1 MTIESPVPAAPTPAS
16 AATASAATASDGSR
30 APEPQKKVGG
40 LFLTL
45 YGLLNFGLY
54 LTVMMPALFS
64 LPYKIGVI
72 APDDKVAVLAIVTTV
87 GAIVGVIA
95 GPVAGVLSD
104 RTRTRI
110 GRRRPWLIGGLATL
124 ALGSS
129 IVALADSVPVLL
141 LGWGVVSLAG
151 AANAAAIAPVVA
163 ERVPEAQRGT
173 VGAIVGVATQLGG
186 VLGYSIGGLLTQD
199 LLLLFLV
206 PVAAFAVLGVVFML
220 AVREPIIE
228 LPRTT
233 VAETFRSL
241 VFNPRRYPDFSFLWI
256 GKLLM
261 QVALAFLSTYQ
272 LYFVIDR
279 LGFTAE
285 EAGGQLALV
294 GGIGILVTMTFAVVS
309 GMLSDKLKRRKVF
322 IYTAAVLSAVG
333 LGLMAFTD
341 GFGMFF
347 AAVLFIL
354 GAAGMF
360 GSVDVAM
367 ASDLVPQR
375 DQAGRWMSIY
385 NLAATLSTALAPLAG
400 AALLMA
406 GSADSTNYTAL
417 FIGGGVLA
425 LGVALSTR
433 FVKGVR

>member
-1 MTIESPVPAAPTPAS
+1 MTIDSPVPAVPSPAS
-16 AATASAATASDGSR
+16 EPPAALD
-30 APEPQKKVGG
+30 PQKKVGT
-40 LFLTL
+40 LFLVL
-45 YGLLNFGLY
+45 YGLVNFGLY

-64 LPYKIGVI
+64 LPYKIGVL
-72 APDDKVAVLAIVTTV
+72 APDDKVAVLAVAATV

-95 GPVAGVLSD
+95 GPIAGVLSD

-110 GRRRPWLIGGLATL
+110 GRRRPWLIGGILTL

-129 IVALADSVPVLL
+129 IVALADSVAVLIV
-141 LGWGVVSLAG
+141 GWAVVSLAG
-151 AANAAAIAPVVA
+151 AANAAAITPIVA
-163 ERVPEAQRGT
+163 ERVPESQRGT

-186 VLGYSIGGLLTQD
+186 VLGYSIGGLLTQS

-206 PVAAFAVLGVVFML
+206 PVAVLAVFALVYML
-220 AVREPIIE
+220 AVREPIVE

-233 VAETFRSL
+233 VAETFRSFL
-241 VFNPRRYPDFSFLWI
+241 FNPRRYPDFSLLWI

-261 QVALAFLSTYQ
+261 QLALAFLTTYQ

-285 EAGGQLALV
+285 EAGGKLALV

-309 GMLSDKLKRRKVF
+309 GMLSDKLKRRKMF
-322 IYTAAVLSAVG
+322 IYLAAMLSATG
-333 LGLMAFTD
+333 LVLMSFTD

-354 GAAGMF
+354 GSAGMF

-367 ASDLVPQR
+367 ASDLVPER
-375 DQAGRWMSIY
+375 EQAGRWMSIY
-385 NLAATLSTALAPLAG
+385 NLGATLATALAPLAG
-400 AALLMA
+400 AALLMIN
-406 GSADSTNYTAL
+406 SSDSTNYTAL
-417 FIGGGVLA
+417 FLGGAVLA
-425 LGVALSTR
+425 LGVAVATR
-433 FVKGVR
+433 FIKGVR

>member
-1 MTIESPVPAAPTPAS
+1 MTIDRPVPAAQTPAS
-16 AATASAATASDGSR
+16 APPPALD
-30 APEPQKKVGG
+30 PQKKVGA
-40 LFLTL
+40 LFLVL
-45 YGLLNFGLY
+45 YGLVNFGLY

-64 LPYKIGVI
+64 LPYKIGLI
-72 APDDKVAVLAIVTTV
+72 APGDKVAVLAVAATV
-87 GAIVGVIA
+87 GAIVGAIA
-95 GPVAGVLSD
+95 GPIAGVLSD

-110 GRRRPWLIGGLATL
+110 GRRRPWLIAGILTL

-129 IVALADSVPVLL
+129 IVALADTVPVLIV
-141 LGWGVVSLAG
+141 GWVVVSLAG
-151 AANAAAIAPVVA
+151 AANAAAITPIVA
-163 ERVPEAQRGT
+163 ERVPESQRGT

-186 VLGYSIGGLLTQD
+186 VLGYSIGGLLTQS
-199 LLLLFLV
+199 LLMLFLV
-206 PVAAFAVLGVVFML
+206 PVAVLAALAAVYML

-228 LPRTT
+228 LPHTT
-233 VAETFRSL
+233 VAETFRSF

-261 QVALAFLSTYQ
+261 QVALAFLTTYQ

-285 EAGGQLALV
+285 EASGKLALV

-322 IYTAAVLSAVG
+322 IYIAAVLSATG
-333 LGLMAFTD
+333 LVLMSFTD

-354 GAAGMF
+354 GSAGMF

-367 ASDLVPQR
+367 ASDLVPER
-375 DQAGRWMSIY
+375 EQAGRWMSIY

-400 AALLMA
+400 AALLMVN
-406 GSADSTNYTAL
+406 SSDSTNYTSL
-417 FIGGGVLA
+417 FLGGAVLT
-425 LGVALSTR
+425 LGVAVTTR
-433 FVKGVR
+433 FIKGVR

>member
-1 MTIESPVPAAPTPAS
+1 MTLNDQPTPAV
-16 AATASAATASDGSR
+16 AEPTVPTTA

-45 YGLLNFGLY
+45 FGILNFGLY
-54 LTVMMPALFS
+54 LTVMMPALFT
-64 LPYKIGVI
+64 LPYKVGLL
-72 APDDKVAVLAIVTTV
+72 APDDKVAVLGVVATIGAVVGLVT
-87 GAIVGVIA
+87 

-110 GRRRPWLIGGLATL
+110 GRRRPWLIGGVLVL
-124 ALGSS
+124 ALGST
-129 IVALADSVPVLL
+129 IAALADSIPALVV
-141 LGWGVVSLAG
+141 GWIVVSFGGAG
-151 AANAAAIAPVVA
+151 VAAAITPIVA

-173 VGAIVGVATQLGG
+173 VGAIVGVATQLAG
-186 VLGYSIGGLLTQD
+186 VLGYSIGGLLTAN

-206 PVAAFAVLGVVFML
+206 PVIALAVVGAVFMI
-220 AVREPIIE
+220 VIPEPRIE

-233 VAETFRSL
+233 IAQTFRSL
-241 VFNPRRYPDFSFLWI
+241 VFDPRKHRDFSWVWL

-272 LYFVIDR
+272 LYFLLDR

-285 EAGGQLALV
+285 EAGANLALV

-309 GMLSDKLKRRKVF
+309 GTLSDRLKRRKVF
-322 IYTAAVLSAVG
+322 IYTASVLSAVG
-333 LGLMAFTD
+333 MVLMAVTD
-341 GFGMFF
+341 GFGLFF

-354 GAAGMF
+354 ASAGMF

-375 DQAGRWMSIY
+375 EQAGRWMTTY
-385 NLAATLSTALAPLAG
+385 NLAATLSTAVAPVLGAGLLALA
-400 AALLMA
+400 
-406 GSADSTNYTAL
+406 SATSTNYTAL
-417 FIGGGVLA
+417 FLVGAGISLCCGIA
-425 LGVALSTR
+425 TS